1 VVTLLCDHG
10 YFYITQIIGIIFL
23 EGNYNIY
30 VLKGVSTMKPLS
42 ALSYSKNNKKK
53 LITSTISILVAVSF
67 LYVLQT
73 FVKSIG
79 DSMYELN
86 VNPYKNHMTIESIEK
101 DKPIPD
107 NIVSSL
113 KDNPNVE
120 KIIPFVLYKT
130 RYVIPGAGTNASI
143 LGIRAEDIDYVMKKH
158 NITLEE
164 GRLPLENRKEVALD
178 YRMSKNKKVKI
189 GDKIGN
195 SINKSDSLNG
205 EYTVVGIVEGNGY
218 LSFMP
223 YNTTTTSINASDTIV
238 VKKNLLVFPKDNKIK
253 EADGLL
259 LSLSKKEVSVMTLS
273 EMIKLY
279 NKGASTMRT
288 LDMICIL
295 AIIVMVISVGSSKYV
310 QFFSRKQELGIL
322 NAMGYTK
329 GELMK
334 KAFWEVLIV
343 NMLGFTLGVIWG
355 WLSSILINDGAFGVV
370 GGVTVYFSIKAFLM
384 ALYVP
389 LFTTLFTLI
398 PVNRMISK
406 LDPIVMIEGI

>member
-1 VVTLLCDHG
+1 
-10 YFYITQIIGIIFL
+10 
-23 EGNYNIY
+23 
-30 VLKGVSTMKPLS
+30 MKPLS

-67 LYVLQT
+67 LYVFQT
-73 FVKSIG
+73 VVKSIG
-79 DSMYELN
+79 DSMYDLN
-86 VNPYKNHMTIESIEK
+86 VSPYKNHMTIESIEK
-101 DKPIPD
+101 DKPIPE
-107 NIVSSL
+107 NIVSNL
-113 KDNPNVE
+113 KDSPNVE
-120 KIIPFVLYKT
+120 NIIPFVLYKT
-130 RYVIPGAGTNASI
+130 RYVIPGSITDAFI
-143 LGIRAEDIDYVMKKH
+143 LGISPENIEYVMKKH
-158 NITLEE
+158 NITLKQ
-164 GRLPLENRKEVALD
+164 GRLPLQNHKEVALD
-178 YRMSKNKKVKI
+178 YRMSKNKNAKI

-195 SINKSDSLNG
+195 SIHKNDSLNG
-205 EYTVVGIVEGNGY
+205 EYIVVGIVEGDSY

-223 YNTTTTSINASDTIV
+223 YNTDTTSISTKDKNI
-238 VKKNLLVFPKDNKIK
+238 VKKSILVFPRENKVK
-253 EADGLL
+253 EVDELL
-259 LSLSKKEVSVMTLS
+259 LSIPKKGVSVMTLS
-273 EMIKLY
+273 GMIKLY
-279 NKGASTMRT
+279 NKGSSMMHT

-329 GELMK
+329 RELME

-343 NMLGFTLGVIWG
+343 NLLGFILGLIFG
-355 WLSSILINDGAFGVV
+355 WLLSVLINDGGFGAI
-370 GGVTVYFSIKAFLM
+370 GGVSVHFSIKALLM

>member
-1 VVTLLCDHG
+1 
-10 YFYITQIIGIIFL
+10 
-23 EGNYNIY
+23 
-30 VLKGVSTMKPLS
+30 MKPLS

-73 FVKSIG
+73 FVKSLG

-86 VNPYKNHMTIESIEK
+86 VNPYKNHMTIQSIEK
-101 DKPIPD
+101 DKPVPD
-107 NIVSSL
+107 NILTML

-120 KIIPFVLYKT
+120 NIMPFVAYQT
-130 RYVIPGAGTNASI
+130 RYRIPGCFTNASI
-143 LGIRAEDIDYVMKKH
+143 LGIRPEDIDYVMKKH
-158 NITLEE
+158 SIILKE
-164 GRLPLENRKEVALD
+164 GRLPLENHKEVALD
-178 YRMSKNKKVKI
+178 YRVSKNKKVKL

-195 SINKSDSLNG
+195 SIDKDDTLNG
-205 EYTVVGIVEGNGY
+205 EYTVVGIVEGNDF

-223 YNTTTTSINASDTIV
+223 YNTTITVANTNDTIV
-238 VKKNLLVFPKDNKIK
+238 VQKSILVFPKVSKVSEVDN
-253 EADGLL
+253 LL
-259 LSLSKKEVSVMTLS
+259 LSFPKKEVAVMTLS
-273 EMIKLY
+273 ENIKSY
-279 NKGASTMRT
+279 NEVASTMST
-288 LDMICIL
+288 LDMICML
-295 AIIVMVISVGSSKYV
+295 AVIVMVISVGSSKYV

-329 GELMK
+329 KELMK
-334 KAFWEVLIV
+334 KAFWEVLII
-343 NMLGFTLGVIWG
+343 NLLGFILGVIFG
-355 WLSSILINDGAFGVV
+355 WLSSILINDGAFGAIGAVSV
-370 GGVTVYFSIKAFLM
+370 HFSSKGFFM

>member
-1 VVTLLCDHG
+1 
-10 YFYITQIIGIIFL
+10 
-23 EGNYNIY
+23 
-30 VLKGVSTMKPLS
+30 MKPLS

-53 LITSTISILVAVSF
+53 LIASTISILVAVSF

-73 FVKSIG
+73 FVKSIW

-86 VNPYKNHMTIESIEK
+86 VNPYKNHMTIESTEK
-101 DKPIPD
+101 DKPIPG
-107 NIVSSL
+107 NIVGSL

-120 KIIPFVLYKT
+120 NIIPFISYET
-130 RYVIPGAGTNASI
+130 RYVIPGASTNASI
-143 LGIRAEDIDYVMKKH
+143 LGIRPEDIDYVMKKH
-158 NITLEE
+158 NITLKE
-164 GRLPLENRKEVALD
+164 GRMPLGNHKEVALD
-178 YRMSKNKKVKI
+178 YRMSKNKNVKI

-195 SINKSDSLNG
+195 SINKNDSLNG

-223 YNTTTTSINASDTIV
+223 YNTTTTTTTTSINANDTIV
-238 VKKNLLVFPKDNKIK
+238 VKKSLLVFPKDNKIK
-253 EADGLL
+253 EVDELL
-259 LSLSKKEVSVMTLS
+259 LSFSKKEVAVLTLS
-273 EMIKLY
+273 AIIKLF
-279 NKGASTMRT
+279 NEKASTMRT

-334 KAFWEVLIV
+334 KAFLEVLIV
-343 NMLGFTLGVIWG
+343 NMLGFTLGVIFG
-355 WLSSILINDGAFGVV
+355 WLSSILINDGAFGAV
-370 GGVTVYFSIKAFLM
+370 GGVAVYFSSKAFLM
-384 ALYVP
+384 ALYIP

-406 LDPIVMIEGI
+406 LDPIVMIEKI

>member
-1 VVTLLCDHG
+1 
-10 YFYITQIIGIIFL
+10 
-23 EGNYNIY
+23 
-30 VLKGVSTMKPLS
+30 MKPLS

-53 LITSTISILVAVSF
+53 LIMSTMSIIVAVSF

-73 FVKSIG
+73 FVKSLG

-86 VNPYKNHMTIESIEK
+86 VNPYKNHMIIYAQSIEK

-107 NIVSSL
+107 NVISRI
-113 KDNPNVE
+113 KENPNVE
-120 KIIPFVLYKT
+120 SVIPFVQYKT
-130 RYVIPGAGTNASI
+130 RYIIPGSISNASI
-143 LGIRAEDIDYVMKKH
+143 LGIGSKDIEYVMTKH
-158 NITLEE
+158 NITLKE
-164 GRLPLENRKEVALD
+164 GRLPLENHKEVVLD

-195 SINKSDSLNG
+195 SIDKNDVLNG
-205 EYTVVGIVEGNGY
+205 EYTVVGIVQGDGY

-223 YNTTTTSINASDTIV
+223 YNVEAISINTKEEPV
-238 VKKNLLVFPKDNKIK
+238 VETSMLVFSKENKV
-253 EADGLL
+253 
-259 LSLSKKEVSVMTLS
+259 KEVDDLLTSFPKEEVAVMTLS
-273 EMIKLY
+273 GIIKIY
-279 NKGASTMRT
+279 NEGAAMMKT
-288 LDMICIL
+288 LDMICLL

-329 GELMK
+329 KEIMK
-334 KAFWEVLIV
+334 KSFWEVFII
-343 NMLGFTLGVIWG
+343 NILGFILGIIVG
-355 WLSSILINDGAFGVV
+355 WLCSILLNDGAFGAV
-370 GGVTVYFSIKAFLM
+370 GAVSIYFSSKAFLM

-398 PVNRMISK
+398 PVNRMINK